1 MNQSIDKN
9 SSSFVNRKVSADQA
23 IRLLG
28 RNGIQ
33 VSREKAEIILDF
45 LYLIAKTYKKQT
57 EIDNIGNLNL
67 NGESN
72 T

>member
-1 MNQSIDKN
+1 MNQFIDKN

-45 LYLIAKTYKKQT
+45 LYLIAKTYKKQI
-57 EIDNIGNLNL
+57 EIDNTGNLNL
-67 NGESN
+67 SGESN

>member
-1 MNQSIDKN
+1 MNQFLDKN
-9 SSSFVNRKVSADQA
+9 SSSFLNRKVSADQA

-28 RNGIQ
+28 RKGIQ
-33 VSREKAEIILDF
+33 INTEKAEIILDF

-57 EIDNIGNLNL
+57 EIDNPGNFNL
-67 NGESN
+67 SDKSN